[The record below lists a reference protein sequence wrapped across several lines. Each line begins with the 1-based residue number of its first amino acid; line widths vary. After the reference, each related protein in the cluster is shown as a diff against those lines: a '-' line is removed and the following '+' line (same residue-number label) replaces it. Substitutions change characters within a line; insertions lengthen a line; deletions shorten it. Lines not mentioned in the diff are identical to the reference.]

1 MTEREWALLL
11 HLIGVVLL
19 FSGMTVAAAAHG
31 SARRRERLGEIA
43 ALLALTRTGVALV
56 AAGALVVVGSGFWL
70 IEVSNGFYS
79 LGDGWVAGAFGL
91 LVLAFVLGALGGQRP
106 KQARRLAVRL
116 AREGQESAEEP
127 LKLLDDAPSRA
138 FNYAAAISVSAA
150 LVIMV
155 WKPGL

>member
-11 HLIGVVLL
+11 HLIGVALL
-19 FSGMTVAAAAHG
+19 FSGMTVAAVAHA
-31 SARRRERLGEIA
+31 SARRHERVEAIA
-43 ALLALTRTGVALV
+43 ALLALTRTGVLLV
-56 AAGALVVVGSGFWL
+56 AAGALVVVGSGLWL

-79 LGDGWVAGAFGL
+79 LGDGWIAGALGL

-116 AREGQESAEEP
+116 AREGQDSAEEP
-127 LKLLDDAPSRA
+127 LRLLDDAPSRA
-138 FNYAAAISVSAA
+138 LNYAAAISVSAA

>member
-19 FSGMTVAAAAHG
+19 FSGMTVAAAASE
-31 SARRRERLGEIA
+31 SARRRKRLPEIA
-43 ALLALTRTGVALV
+43 ALLALTRVGVALV
-56 AAGALVVVGSGFWL
+56 AAGALVILGSGLWL

-79 LGDGWVAGAFGL
+79 LGDGWIAGALGL
-91 LVLAFVLGALGGQRP
+91 LVLASVLGALGGQRP

-116 AREGQESAEEP
+116 AREGAEPADEP
-127 LKLLDDAPSRA
+127 LRLLDDIPSRA
-138 FNYAAAISVSAA
+138 FNYAAAISVTAA

>member
-1 MTEREWALLL
+1 M
-11 HLIGVVLL
+11 LL
-19 FSGMTVAAAAHG
+19 FSGMTVAATAHA
-31 SARRRERLGEIA
+31 SARKRERLGEIA

-56 AAGALVVVGSGFWL
+56 AAGALVVVGSGLWL

-79 LGDGWVAGAFGL
+79 LGDGWVAGALGL
-91 LVLAFVLGALGGQRP
+91 LVLAFVFGALGGQRP

-116 AREGQESAEEP
+116 AREGQETAEEP
-127 LKLLDDAPSRA
+127 LRLLDDAPSRA
-138 FNYAAAISVSAA
+138 LNYAAAISVSAA

>member
-11 HLIGVVLL
+11 HLSGVVLL
-19 FSGMTVAAAAHG
+19 FAGMAVAAAAHAG
-31 SARRRERLGEIA
+31 ARRQQRPGEIA
-43 ALLALTRTGVALV
+43 ALLGLTRVGVLLV
-56 AAGALVVVGSGFWL
+56 AVGALIVFASGLWL

>member
-19 FSGMTVAAAAHG
+19 FSGMTVAAVALE
-31 SARRRERLGEIA
+31 SARRRERVAVIA
-43 ALLALTRTGVALV
+43 ALLALTRTGVLLV
-56 AAGALVVVGSGFWL
+56 AVGALVLVGSGLWL
-70 IEVSNGFYS
+70 IEISGGFYS
-79 LGDGWVAGAFGL
+79 LGDGWIAGALGL

-106 KQARRLAVRL
+106 KQARRLALRL

-127 LKLLDDAPSRA
+127 LRLLDDTRSRA
-138 FNYAAAISVSAA
+138 LNYAAAISVSAA